1 MSFYGFRSLQ
11 IIKYEIKYEEATTA
25 MVTRRESANMQSTMM
40 NIIDD
45 MSSSIDCIL
54 YPQNVGANIFIP
66 RTESNKCWWWKYEN
80 HISKSSIMVQW
91 MLNFDIFGL
100 QFGIWIKKGSRSQWG
115 SGSSG
120 IFNTDQKI
128 RIPPFGSQMAKR
140 IRIPDH
146 GCSGPPVVP
155 YRLV

>member
-54 YPQNVGANIFIP
+54 YPQNVGANICISP
-66 RTESNKCWWWKYEN
+66 TLSNK
-80 HISKSSIMVQW
+80 
-91 MLNFDIFGL
+91 
-100 QFGIWIKKGSRSQWG
+100 
-115 SGSSG
+115 
-120 IFNTDQKI
+120 
-128 RIPPFGSQMAKR
+128 
-140 IRIPDH
+140 
-146 GCSGPPVVP
+146 
-155 YRLV
+155 